1 MRLMSGT
8 NCDLTRRDEPAQK
21 MTSPFPSRVAHIAK
35 LLRCG
40 ASPMLSVVLCAVFC
54 SIARA
59 QELPWPERV
68 ANSTMER
75 VQSDAKISVTITGT
89 VKAIGLDSARY
100 HDGTYAYYV
109 GSPVV
114 GNDATDV
121 GAFLPASMEME
132 PAPAATAA
140 HGETVMVDAWFNSQQ
155 RQNAAGHKEYFH
167 YKWNDHSDSGFSL
180 LGHIFTSHGATLGT
194 LYEAP
199 TRDRLKDAQFYIIVS
214 PDNPAK
220 NPHPHYVQPRD
231 ADQVAEWVKQGGV
244 LVLMENDPANA
255 DIAHL
260 DLMADRF
267 GIHFEEVLKRHVIG
281 NQFAPGYIP
290 ASGGGPVFQH
300 SHMLYMKDTCA
311 ILLKY
316 PAKALLEDKAGIVM
330 ATAKYGKGTV
340 VGIVDPWLYN
350 EYTDHRNPQ
359 PRQDN
364 YEAGKEFVSWLLKQA
379 PDQGRAVSQP

>member
-1 MRLMSGT
+1 MSGT
-8 NCDLTRRDEPAQK
+8 NYDLTRRDEPAPK
-21 MTSPFPSRVAHIAK
+21 MTSPFPSRVAQTGK
-35 LLRCG
+35 LSRCS

-54 SIARA
+54 SMARA

-68 ANSTMER
+68 ANSTMGR
-75 VQSDAKISVTITGT
+75 VQTGASLSVTITSTLRG
-89 VKAIGLDSARY
+89 IGLGGALY
-100 HDGTYAYYV
+100 HDGTYAYHV

-114 GNDATDV
+114 SNGPTGV
-121 GAFLPASMEME
+121 GAFLPASTEMD
-132 PAPAATAA
+132 PVPAATAA
-140 HGETVMVDAWFNSQQ
+140 RGETVLVDAWFNSQQ

-167 YKWNDHSDSGFSL
+167 YKWSDYSDSGFSL
-180 LGHIFTSHGATLGT
+180 LGHIFASQGATLGT

-214 PDNPAK
+214 PDNPVK
-220 NPHPHYVQPRD
+220 NPHPHYVQARD

-267 GIHFEEVLKRHVIG
+267 GIHFDDVLRHHVVG

-290 ASGGGPVFQH
+290 VSGGGPVFQH

-311 ILLKY
+311 ISLKY

-350 EYTDHRNPQ
+350 EYTDHRNPL

-379 PDQGRAVSQP
+379 PDQGRAISQP

>member
-8 NCDLTRRDEPAQK
+8 NCDLTPAQK

-35 LLRCG
+35 LSRCG
-40 ASPMLSVVLCAVFC
+40 ASPMLAVVLCAVFC
-54 SIARA
+54 SMARA
-59 QELPWPERV
+59 RDLPWSERV
-68 ANSTMER
+68 ANSTLET
-75 VQSDAKISVTITGT
+75 DADASVTITGT
-89 VKAIGLDSARY
+89 VKAIGLGGAPY
-100 HDGTYAYYV
+100 QDGTYAYYV
-109 GSPVV
+109 GSSVV
-114 GNDATDV
+114 SNT
-121 GAFLPASMEME
+121 EME

-140 HGETVMVDAWFNSQQ
+140 RGETVLVDAWFNSQQ

-167 YKWNDHSDSGFSL
+167 YKWNDYSDSGFSL

-244 LVLMENDPANA
+244 LLLMENDPANA

-260 DLMADRF
+260 DLLADRF
-267 GIHFEEVLKRHVIG
+267 GIHFDEVLKRHVIG

-290 ASGGGPVFQH
+290 VSGGGPVFQH

-311 ILLKY
+311 ISLKY

-340 VGIVDPWLYN
+340 VAIVDPWLYN
-350 EYTDHRNPQ
+350 EYTDHRNPL

>member
-8 NCDLTRRDEPAQK
+8 NCDLTGRDEPAQK

-35 LLRCG
+35 LSRCG
-40 ASPMLSVVLCAVFC
+40 ASPMLAVVLCAVFC

-59 QELPWPERV
+59 QELPWSERV
-68 ANSTMER
+68 ANSTLER
-75 VQSDAKISVTITGT
+75 AQTDAKISVTITGT
-89 VKAIGLDSARY
+89 VKAIGLDGAPY
-100 HDGTYAYYV
+100 HDGTSACYV
-109 GSPVV
+109 GSPVAS
-114 GNDATDV
+114 NDPTGV
-121 GAFLPASMEME
+121 GAFLPASTEME
-132 PAPAATAA
+132 PKPAATAA
-140 HGETVMVDAWFNSQQ
+140 RGETVIVDAWFNSQQ

-167 YKWNDHSDSGFSL
+167 YKWSDHTDSGFSL
-180 LGHIFTSHGATLGT
+180 LGHIFTSQGATLGT

-260 DLMADRF
+260 DLLADRF
-267 GIHFEEVLKRHVIG
+267 GIHFDNVLKRHVVG

-290 ASGGGPVFQH
+290 VSGGGPIFQH

-311 ILLKY
+311 ISLRY

-340 VGIVDPWLYN
+340 VAIVDPWLYN
-350 EYTDHRNPQ
+350 EYTDHRNPL

-379 PDQGRAVSQP
+379 PNQGRAASQH

>member
-8 NCDLTRRDEPAQK
+8 NAISHGRKNLHQK
-21 MTSPFPSRVAHIAK
+21 MISRFPSRVAQTGK
-35 LLRCG
+35 LSRCG
-40 ASPMLSVVLCAVFC
+40 AWPMLPVLLCAVFC
-54 SIARA
+54 SVARA
-59 QELPWPERV
+59 RDVPWSERV
-68 ANSTMER
+68 ANSTMGR
-75 VQSDAKISVTITGT
+75 VQTDASASVTITGT
-89 VKAIGLDSARY
+89 SGGVGLGGALYR
-100 HDGTYAYYV
+100 DGTYAYYV
-109 GSPVV
+109 GSSVV
-114 GNDATDV
+114 SNDPT
-121 GAFLPASMEME
+121 GEPASTEME
-132 PAPAATAA
+132 PAPAATVARA
-140 HGETVMVDAWFNSQQ
+140 ETVLVDAWFNSQQ

-167 YKWNDHSDSGFSL
+167 YKWSDYSDSGFSL
-180 LGHIFTSHGATLGT
+180 LGHIFTSQGATLGT

-260 DLMADRF
+260 DLLADRF
-267 GIHFEEVLKRHVIG
+267 GIHFDNVLKRHVIG

-290 ASGGGPVFQH
+290 VSGGGPIFQN

-311 ILLKY
+311 ISLKY

-330 ATAKYGKGTV
+330 ATAKYGRGTV
-340 VGIVDPWLYN
+340 VAIVDPWLYN
-350 EYTDHRNPQ
+350 EYTDHRNPL

-379 PDQGRAVSQP
+379 PSRGGAISQH

>member
-21 MTSPFPSRVAHIAK
+21 MTPPFPSRVAHIAR
-35 LLRCG
+35 LSRCG
-40 ASPMLSVVLCAVFC
+40 ASPMLAVVLCAVFC
-54 SIARA
+54 SMARA
-59 QELPWPERV
+59 QELPWPGRV
-68 ANSTMER
+68 ANSTLER
-75 VQSDAKISVTITGT
+75 VQIDTDASVTTTGT
-89 VKAIGLDSARY
+89 MKASGLDGAPY
-100 HDGTYAYYV
+100 HDGASAYYV
-109 GSPVV
+109 GSSVV
-114 GNDATDV
+114 SNT
-121 GAFLPASMEME
+121 EME
-132 PAPAATAA
+132 PTPAATVAR
-140 HGETVMVDAWFNSQQ
+140 GETVMVDAWFNSQQ

-167 YKWNDHSDSGFSL
+167 YKWSDYSDSGFSL
-180 LGHIFTSHGATLGT
+180 FGHMFTSEGATLGT

-260 DLMADRF
+260 DLLADRF
-267 GIHFEEVLKRHVIG
+267 GIHFDEVLKRHVIG

-290 ASGGGPVFQH
+290 VSGGGPVFQH

-311 ILLKY
+311 ISLKD

-330 ATAKYGKGTV
+330 ATAKYGEGTV
-340 VGIVDPWLYN
+340 VAIVDPWLYN

-364 YEAGKEFVSWLLKQA
+364 YEAGEEFVSWLLKQA
-379 PDQGRAVSQP
+379 PDQGRADSQH